1 MTFTAALRQLI
12 SLRLPSR
19 CSLNAFSRSWSSC
32 RIASGEVACSSEAA
46 NGFFERSV
54 PVIWAYLAKASVI
67 NWMLEVED
75 AEDVSCSVNDMNVT
89 DRQRAFVQRGWN

>member
-12 SLRLPSR
+12 SLRL
-19 CSLNAFSRSWSSC
+19 
-32 RIASGEVACSSEAA
+32 AA